1 MQYGNNPIEIG
12 RLQPTAYSLL
22 LDRGYTSHEHLF
34 EVGLIHMNGRLYDP
48 LLRRFLNADEHI
60 QDPYNTQN
68 YNKYG
73 YVYNNPLMY
82 NDPSGE
88 FFVFMG
94 LGVLFWKAVIIGAA
108 IGVASYT
115 VGLAVTGNLHQWSL
129 GGVLKSAFWGAV
141 SGAMTFGIGN
151 LFSVAKDGVQV
162 ATQFAKNLGELGTA
176 FVQSGLHAVGQG
188 VLSVMQGGSFEQ
200 AFWSGALGSLG
211 ASAFGAIAGDFASS
225 AGGTIAFGALSGGIG
240 AELSGGNFWEG
251 AVIGGIVAGLNH
263 VAHRVDN
270 DHEWMLTKDGKTVK
284 VGNKGGDQIDYLYDE
299 HYGPVLDRP
308 LLAVAEVEHS
318 TITTGKFSSGGH
330 STESGFGYR
339 IHRKFGG
346 HALQDPSFDI
356 MSNIPLSGGAA
367 LTKMGLTKVLKSD
380 YGVRVVLGGSK
391 TMLRSS
397 YFFTNQLG
405 LNYKMGVRLPTL
417 YKSTNNLGQ
426 FLGRNSAF
434 FGVVSMRYGANRYVN
449 QRK

>member
-1 MQYGNNPIEIG
+1 MQIGSGGIQIG

-88 FFVFMG
+88 FIFTALAAW
-94 LGVLFWKAVIIGAA
+94 LGSKFLAAVVIGAA

-225 AGGTIAFGALSGGIG
+225 AGGTIAFGAISGGIG

-263 VAHRVDN
+263 VAHQEKQNIGPPDEDNWFTEFTNFISGGAVD
-270 DHEWMLTKDGKTVK
+270 DARAMLAFEATNPSTMDRAMFHVGLNARDVKREFMGYGMGARGRGFKSSFFKGTKYSNKVLGQIKKGDNHSFPESVKTFEKYGKVS
-284 VGNKGGDQIDYLYDE
+284 VIKGGDGI
-299 HYGPVLDRP
+299 R
-308 LLAVAEVEHS
+308 
-318 TITTGKFSSGGH
+318 
-330 STESGFGYR
+330 R
-339 IHRKFGG
+339 
-346 HALQDPSFDI
+346 
-356 MSNIPLSGGAA
+356 
-367 LTKMGLTKVLKSD
+367 
-380 YGVRVVLGGSK
+380 
-391 TMLRSS
+391 TMLTIPGS
-397 YFFTNQLG
+397 YNGKNGNFEFIKESNG
-405 LNYKMGVRLPTL
+405 IINHRLFRP
-417 YKSTNNLGQ
+417 K
-426 FLGRNSAF
+426 
-434 FGVVSMRYGANRYVN
+434 
-449 QRK
+449 K

>member
-1 MQYGNNPIEIG
+1 MHKDYLGSILAISDEVGNKVEQRHYDAWGNLTHLQYGNGEIITDKELIANSE
-12 RLQPTAYSLL
+12 LQLQLL
-22 LDRGYTSHEHLF
+22 IARGYTSHEHLF

-60 QDPYNTQN
+60 QAPYNTQN

-88 FFVFMG
+88 FIFTALAAW
-94 LGVLFWKAVIIGAA
+94 LGSKFLAAVVIGAA

-129 GGVLKSAFWGAV
+129 GGALKSAFWGAV

-251 AVIGGIVAGLNH
+251 AVIGGIVAG
-263 VAHRVDN
+263 
-270 DHEWMLTKDGKTVK
+270 
-284 VGNKGGDQIDYLYDE
+284 
-299 HYGPVLDRP
+299 
-308 LLAVAEVEHS
+308 
-318 TITTGKFSSGGH
+318 
-330 STESGFGYR
+330 
-339 IHRKFGG
+339 
-346 HALQDPSFDI
+346 
-356 MSNIPLSGGAA
+356 
-367 LTKMGLTKVLKSD
+367 
-380 YGVRVVLGGSK
+380 
-391 TMLRSS
+391 
-397 YFFTNQLG
+397 
-405 LNYKMGVRLPTL
+405 
-417 YKSTNNLGQ
+417 
-426 FLGRNSAF
+426 
-434 FGVVSMRYGANRYVN
+434 
-449 QRK
+449 